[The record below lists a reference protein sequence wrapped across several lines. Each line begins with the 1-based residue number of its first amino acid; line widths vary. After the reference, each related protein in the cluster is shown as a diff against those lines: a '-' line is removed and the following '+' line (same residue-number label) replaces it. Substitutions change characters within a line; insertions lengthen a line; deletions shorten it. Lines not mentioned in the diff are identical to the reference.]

1 MGTAPAPRSNRSTSQ
16 EQDYSSKLHP
26 KLEPLQLPGAM
37 LLFKASAKTGT
48 APATR
53 SKTTLQ
59 HLTKTWNRSNSW
71 EQHYSSKPHQKL
83 EPLPLPGAT
92 VLFKTKPKTEPLP
105 FSGAILLFKTPPKT
119 GTAPPPRSTAWLW
132 VAFCYEFLDCCQ
144 KECCF
149 VLHFGV
155 SL

>member
-16 EQDYSSKLHP
+16 EQDYSSKPHP

-37 LLFKASAKTGT
+37 LLFEASAKTGT

-83 EPLPLPGAT
+83 EPLPLLGA
-92 VLFKTKPKTEPLP
+92 
-105 FSGAILLFKTPPKT
+105 ALLFKTSPKT
-119 GTAPPPRSTAWLW
+119 GTAPAPRSNSTVKNQAKNGTAPLFRSNTTLQNPTKNWNRSTSQEHSWALG
-132 VAFCYEFLDCCQ
+132 CIL
-144 KECCF
+144 
-149 VLHFGV
+149 L
-155 SL
+155 